1 MGVNWTKEQEQVIY
15 LRNRA
20 ILVSAAAGS
29 GKTAVLVERIIQM
42 ITDRENPVDIDR
54 LLIVTFTNAAAAE
67 MRERITSAIERALE
81 ETPED
86 DHLQKQQTL
95 VHTAQI
101 TTIDSFCLSVIR
113 DHFDIL
119 DLDPAFRIGDEGE
132 RKLLKSDVVAGLLE
146 DYYSEADP
154 EFFHFVESY
163 STGKNDSGLEE
174 LILRLYEFAVSY
186 PDPEEWLKGCLDEY
200 PMEEKMEGCL
210 DADVIKEEWTKE
222 LDRSFLEGEQKE
234 DFDIS
239 SKYEMENTKE
249 KEILGEKDT
258 LSEKKEVLDR
268 KEMLDGKEVL
278 DGKEMLNRK
287 EALGKK
293 DMLAKKKALEQTK
306 SVRFL
311 MEYLKKL
318 ITDCCKQ
325 LSLAQHICNQEGGP
339 YFYFSA
345 LASDLY
351 YLEKLAACD
360 SYEKFGKALKEVSFI
375 RLSSKKDPAV
385 DVERKARVKEIR
397 DRVKDEIRG
406 IGKQFYFQP
415 LDKMLENMAKVSKTM
430 EVMVRLTLDFH
441 TRYQEKKRERNLM
454 DFSDVEHLALQILT
468 EQTKEGR
475 IPSLIA
481 QEYREQ
487 FFEIMIDEYQDSNL
501 VQEAILFSIS
511 RYKEEVPNV
520 FMVGDVKQSIYKFRL
535 ARPELFMEKYQT
547 YTTEESRYQKIDLHK
562 NFRSRAEVLQSI
574 NDIFYQI
581 MRKELG
587 GVCYDEAAAL
597 YTGAV
602 FPEGG
607 SEARMRKTELLLI
620 DKSQEE
626 VSDVVVAEMT
636 ALVMEAK
643 VIASQIRR
651 LTNPETGILVFD
663 KKTGGY
669 RIAEYRDIVV
679 LLRTV
684 AGWGETIVSICMEE
698 GIPAHT
704 QSQTGYFT
712 ALEVQTVLNLLRII
726 DNPRQD
732 IPLAG
737 VLRSPI
743 GHFSSLE
750 LAKIRSA
757 HLEGDFYEAL
767 LHPVGE
773 EELDHK
779 VAAFL
784 EQLEYFRNQAACT
797 PIHELIR
804 LVLKVTGYGDYAASM
819 PAGTKRRMN
828 LDMLLEKAIAF
839 EATSYRGVFHFI
851 RYIEKLNQYEVDF
864 GEASVVNEQDN
875 TVRIMSIHKS
885 KGLEFPIVIVAG
897 MGKKINQMDAMQKA
911 VIHPD
916 LGVGLDFVNYE
927 RRTKAPVL
935 IKRIIQKS
943 IRLENLGEELRILY
957 VALTRAKE
965 KLILTGV
972 TDKLTERF
980 EKWRRETS
988 GGVSLSYAS
997 LAKAESYLDW
1007 IVPAVRETSCKIVF
1021 YTPKGVME
1029 GEILRQK
1036 EAADLSD
1043 YQKRMDFSQC
1053 FDSQIREEIEKR
1065 FSYLYPY
1072 RREASLHA
1080 KTSVSELKRLSQ
1092 MEEAEDA
1099 ERLILQEEVI
1109 LPKFIHGKEE
1119 EGVGGVTRGT
1129 AYHTF
1134 LENLSLAEFDGMETK
1149 EIYKRIEQMKKE
1161 LVKEQKLTRE
1171 EAKLIWNQRIFH
1183 FVTSQTAAR
1192 MRRAEERG
1200 KIYRETQFVVG
1211 IPARELYAE
1220 SESEELI
1227 LLQGVIDVYFEEEGK
1242 LVLLDYKT
1250 DSVYAGQEEVLV
1262 QRYGKQFEL
1271 YKMALEQMTGE
1282 GVGEMILYSFG
1293 LGKEIYL

>member
-42 ITDRENPVDIDR
+42 ITNQEHPVDIDR

-67 MRERITSAIERALE
+67 MRERITSAIEQALE
-81 ETPED
+81 QAPENA
-86 DHLQKQQTL
+86 HLQRQQTL

-101 TTIDSFCLSVIR
+101 MTIDSFCLSVIR
-113 DHFDIL
+113 DHFDLL
-119 DLDPAFRIGDEGE
+119 DFDPSFRIGDEGE

-174 LILRLYEFAVSY
+174 LILRLYEFAMSY

-200 PMEEKMEGCL
+200 PM
-210 DADVIKEEWTKE
+210 
-222 LDRSFLEGEQKE
+222 GE
-234 DFDIS
+234 
-239 SKYEMENTKE
+239 
-249 KEILGEKDT
+249 
-258 LSEKKEVLDR
+258 
-268 KEMLDGKEVL
+268 
-278 DGKEMLNRK
+278 
-287 EALGKK
+287 
-293 DMLAKKKALEQTK
+293 ALEQTK
-306 SVRFL
+306 SVQFL

-318 ITDCCKQ
+318 IEDCCHQ
-325 LSLAQHICNQEGGP
+325 LSFAKRICNQERGP
-339 YFYFSA
+339 YLYLPA
-345 LASDLY
+345 IESDLY
-351 YLEKLAACD
+351 YLENLVACE
-360 SYEKFGKALKEVSFI
+360 SYQSFGKALKEVNFI
-375 RLSSKKDPAV
+375 RLSSKKDSSV
-385 DVERKARVKEIR
+385 DGELKARVKEIR
-397 DRVKDEIRG
+397 DRIKEEIRG

-430 EVMVRLTLDFH
+430 AVMVRLTLDFH

-454 DFSDVEHLALQILT
+454 DFSDVEHLALNILT
-468 EQTKEGR
+468 EQTEQGR
-475 IPSLIA
+475 VPSLIA
-481 QEYREQ
+481 KEYREQ
-487 FFEIMIDEYQDSNL
+487 FSEIMIDEYQDSNF
-501 VQEAILFSIS
+501 VQEAILFSVS
-511 RYKEEVPNV
+511 RYQDAVPNV

-547 YTTEESRYQKIDLHK
+547 YTTEESCYQKIDLHK
-562 NFRSRAEVLQSI
+562 NFRSRPEVLQSV

-587 GVCYDEAAAL
+587 GVCYDDAAAL
-597 YTGAV
+597 YPGAV
-602 FPEGG
+602 FLEGG
-607 SEARMRKTELLLI
+607 SEASERKTELLLI
-620 DKSQEE
+620 DKSQEDA
-626 VSDVVVAEMT
+626 SDLVAAEMT

-643 VIASQIRR
+643 VIAGQIRR
-651 LTNPETGILVFD
+651 LTNPDTGLKILD
-663 KKTGGY
+663 KKSNTY
-669 RIAEYRDIVV
+669 RIAQYRDIVV

-684 AGWGETIVSICMEE
+684 AGWGETIVSVCMEE

-737 VLRSPI
+737 VLHSPI

-750 LAKIRSA
+750 LAKIRSS
-757 HLEGDFYEAL
+757 HLEGDLYEAL
-767 LHPVGE
+767 LSPTKE
-773 EELDHK
+773 EELDKK
-779 VAAFL
+779 VKAFL
-784 EQLEYFRNQAACT
+784 EQLEYFRDQAACT

-819 PAGTKRRMN
+819 PAGAKRGMN

-864 GEASVVNEQDN
+864 GEASIVNEQDN

-972 TDKLTERF
+972 TDKMTERY
-980 EKWRRETS
+980 EKWRRETK
-988 GGVSLSYAS
+988 GGAVLSYAS
-997 LAKAESYLDW
+997 LAKAECYLDW
-1007 IVPAVRETSCKIVF
+1007 IVPAVTKESCEIVF
-1021 YTPKGVME
+1021 YTPKGVIE

-1036 EAADLSD
+1036 ETIDLLD

-1053 FDSQIREEIEKR
+1053 FDSALREEIERR

-1072 RREASLHA
+1072 REEVSLYA
-1080 KTSVSELKRLSQ
+1080 KTSVSEQKRLDQIEEENSVLL
-1092 MEEAEDA
+1092 ME
-1099 ERLILQEEVI
+1099 QKEEL
-1109 LPKFIHGKEE
+1109 LPKFMQEKR
-1119 EGVGGVTRGT
+1119 EGVGGATRGT
-1129 AYHTF
+1129 AYHIF
-1134 LENLSLAEFDGMETK
+1134 LENMNLAEFDGMTEQ
-1149 EIYKRIEQMKKE
+1149 EISKRIGELKRQ
-1161 LVKEQKLTRE
+1161 LVKEKKLSKE
-1171 EAKLIWNQRIFH
+1171 NAKLIWNQRIVEFL
-1183 FVTSQTAAR
+1183 TSQTAKR
-1192 MRRAEERG
+1192 MREAEKQG

-1211 IPARELYAE
+1211 IPAWKIYQGA
-1220 SESEELI
+1220 ESEELI
-1227 LLQGVIDVYFEEEGK
+1227 LLQGVIDVYFEEQGR
-1242 LVLLDYKT
+1242 LILLDYKT
-1250 DSVYAGQEEVLV
+1250 DAVYEGQEEMLV
-1262 QRYGKQFEL
+1262 MRYGRQFEL

-1282 GVGEMILYSFG
+1282 VVGEMILYSFG
-1293 LGKEIYL
+1293 LGKEIWI

>member
-1 MGVNWTKEQEQVIY
+1 MAVNWTKEQEQVIY

-81 ETPED
+81 DAPED
-86 DHLQKQQTL
+86 AHLQRQQTL

-101 TTIDSFCLSVIR
+101 MTIDSFCLSVIR
-113 DHFDIL
+113 DHFDLL
-119 DLDPAFRIGDEGE
+119 DFDPSFRIGDEGE

-163 STGKNDSGLEE
+163 STGKNDSGLED
-174 LILRLYEFAVSY
+174 LILRLYEFAMSY
-186 PDPEEWLKGCLDEY
+186 PDPEEWLKGCLNEY
-200 PMEEKMEGCL
+200 PMEEQ
-210 DADVIKEEWTKE
+210 AEE
-222 LDRSFLEGEQKE
+222 
-234 DFDIS
+234 
-239 SKYEMENTKE
+239 
-249 KEILGEKDT
+249 
-258 LSEKKEVLDR
+258 EVLDQEEQKTMEQAYR
-268 KEMLDGKEVL
+268 
-278 DGKEMLNRK
+278 
-287 EALGKK
+287 
-293 DMLAKKKALEQTK
+293 KALEQTK
-306 SVRFL
+306 SVQFL

-318 ITDCCKQ
+318 ITDCCRQLDLAKQ
-325 LSLAQHICNQEGGP
+325 ICSQERGP
-339 YFYFSA
+339 YQYLPA
-345 LASDLY
+345 IESDFY
-351 YLEKLAACD
+351 YLEKLVQCK
-360 SYEKFGKALKEVSFI
+360 SYQSFGKALKEVNFI
-375 RLSSKKDPAV
+375 RLSSKKDSSIDA
-385 DVERKARVKEIR
+385 EKKARVKEIR
-397 DRVKDEIRG
+397 DRIKEEIRG

-415 LDKMLENMAKVSKTM
+415 IDKMLENMANVSKTM
-430 EVMVRLTLDFH
+430 AVMVRLTLDFH
-441 TRYQEKKRERNLM
+441 TRYQAKKRERNLM
-454 DFSDVEHLALQILT
+454 DFSDVEHLALNILT

-475 IPSLIA
+475 VPSLIA
-481 QEYREQ
+481 KEYRDQ
-487 FFEIMIDEYQDSNL
+487 FTEIMIDEYQDSNL
-501 VQEAILFSIS
+501 VQEAILFSVS
-511 RYKEEVPNV
+511 RYQEEIPNV

-535 ARPELFMEKYQT
+535 ARPELFVEKYQT
-547 YTTEESRYQKIDLHK
+547 YTTEESNYQKIDLHK
-562 NFRSRAEVLQSI
+562 NFRSRPEVLQSV

-587 GVCYDEAAAL
+587 GVTYDNAAAL
-597 YTGAV
+597 YPGAA

-607 SEARMRKTELLLI
+607 SEAQERKTELLLI
-620 DKSQEE
+620 NKSQEE
-626 VSDVVVAEMT
+626 DTTDLVTAEMT

-643 VIASQIRR
+643 VIAGQIRR
-651 LTNPETGILVFD
+651 LTHPDTGLKVLD
-663 KKTGGY
+663 KKSGTY
-669 RIAEYRDIVV
+669 RTAQYRDIVV

-684 AGWGETIVSICMEE
+684 AGWGETIVTICMEE

-737 VLRSPI
+737 VLHSPI

-757 HLEGDFYEAL
+757 HLEGDLYEAL
-767 LHPVGE
+767 LSPVEE
-773 EELDHK
+773 EELDKK
-779 VAAFL
+779 VKAFL
-784 EQLEYFRNQAACT
+784 EQLEYFRDQAACT

-864 GEASVVNEQDN
+864 GEASIVNEQDN

-972 TDKLTERF
+972 TDKMTERY
-980 EKWRRETS
+980 EKWRRETN
-988 GGVSLSYAS
+988 GGAALSYAS

-1007 IVPAVRETSCKIVF
+1007 IVPAITKESCEVTF
-1021 YTPKGVME
+1021 YTPKGVAE

-1036 EAADLSD
+1036 ENMDLSD
-1043 YQKRMDFSQC
+1043 YQKKLDFSQC
-1053 FDSQIREEIEKR
+1053 FDPQLREEIEKR

-1072 RREASLHA
+1072 QKEMSLYA
-1080 KTSVSELKRLSQ
+1080 KTSVSEQKRLNQ
-1092 MEEAEDA
+1092 REMEAEEDTA
-1099 ERLILQEEVI
+1099 LLIEQKEEI
-1109 LPKFIHGKEE
+1109 LPKFMQGKL
-1119 EGVGGVTRGT
+1119 EGVGGATRGT
-1129 AYHTF
+1129 AYHIF
-1134 LENLSLAEFDGMETK
+1134 LENMNLAEFDGMEEN
-1149 EIYKRIEQMKKE
+1149 EISKRIGQLKRQLVEEKK
-1161 LVKEQKLTRE
+1161 LSKEN
-1171 EAKLIWNQRIFH
+1171 AKLIWNQRIVAFL
-1183 FVTSQTAAR
+1183 TSQTAKR
-1192 MRRAEERG
+1192 MREAEKRG
-1200 KIYRETQFVVG
+1200 QIYRETQFVVG
-1211 IPARELYAE
+1211 IPAWKLYRETE
-1220 SESEELI
+1220 SQELI

-1250 DSVYAGQEEVLV
+1250 DAVYEGQEEVLV
-1262 QRYGKQFEL
+1262 MRYERQFEL

-1282 GVGEMILYSFG
+1282 EVGEMILYSFG
-1293 LGKEIYL
+1293 LGKEIRI

>member
-42 ITDRENPVDIDR
+42 ITNRENPVDIDR

-81 ETPED
+81 EAPED
-86 DHLQKQQTL
+86 THLQRQQTL

-101 TTIDSFCLSVIR
+101 MTIDSFCLSVIR
-113 DHFDIL
+113 DHFDML
-119 DLDPAFRIGDEGE
+119 DLDPSFRIGDEGE

-146 DYYSEADP
+146 DYYREADP

-174 LILRLYEFAVSY
+174 LILRLYEFAMSY
-186 PDPEEWLKGCLDEY
+186 PDPKEWLKGCLDEY
-200 PMEEKMEGCL
+200 PVVEE
-210 DADVIKEEWTKE
+210 ADTSNLWE
-222 LDRSFLEGEQKE
+222 
-234 DFDIS
+234 
-239 SKYEMENTKE
+239 
-249 KEILGEKDT
+249 
-258 LSEKKEVLDR
+258 
-268 KEMLDGKEVL
+268 
-278 DGKEMLNRK
+278 
-287 EALGKK
+287 
-293 DMLAKKKALEQTK
+293 ALEQTK
-306 SVRFL
+306 SVQFL

-318 ITDCCKQ
+318 ITDCCNQ
-325 LSLAQHICNQEGGP
+325 LSLAQRICNQTGGP
-339 YFYFSA
+339 YLYLPA
-345 LASDLY
+345 ITSDLY
-351 YLEKLAACD
+351 YLENLVKCE
-360 SYEKFGKALKEVSFI
+360 SYQSFGKALKEVNFI
-375 RLSSKKDPAV
+375 RLSSKKDPSV
-385 DVERKARVKEIR
+385 DIEQKARVKEIR
-397 DRVKDEIRG
+397 DRIKEEIRG
-406 IGKQFYFQP
+406 ISKQFYFQP
-415 LDKMLENMAKVSKTM
+415 FDKMLENMAKVSKTM
-430 EVMVRLTLDFH
+430 AVMVKLTLDFH
-441 TRYQEKKRERNLM
+441 TRYQEKKQERNLM
-454 DFSDVEHLALQILT
+454 DFSDVEHLAFHILT
-468 EQTKEGR
+468 EQGEQGR
-475 IPSLIA
+475 TPSLIA
-481 QEYREQ
+481 KEYREQ
-487 FFEIMIDEYQDSNL
+487 FLEIMIDEYQDSNL

-511 RYKEEVPNV
+511 RYREAIPNV

-547 YTTEESRYQKIDLHK
+547 YTIKESPYQKIDLHK
-562 NFRSRAEVLQSI
+562 NFRSRSEVLQSI

-587 GVCYDEAAAL
+587 GVCYDDAAAL
-597 YTGAV
+597 YPGAV
-602 FPEGG
+602 FLEGG
-607 SEARMRKTELLLI
+607 SEASDRKTELLLI

-626 VSDVVVAEMT
+626 TSDLVKAEMT

-643 VIASQIRR
+643 VIAAQIRR
-651 LTNPETGILVFD
+651 LTNPESGLKIWD
-663 KKTGGY
+663 KKTGSY
-669 RIAEYRDIVV
+669 QIAQYRDIVV

-684 AGWGETIVSICMEE
+684 AGWGETIVNICMEE

-737 VLRSPI
+737 VLHSPI

-750 LAKIRSA
+750 LAKIRA
-757 HLEGDFYEAL
+757 AYQEGDLYEAL
-767 LHPVGE
+767 LHPIGE
-773 EELDHK
+773 EELDNK
-779 VAAFL
+779 VKAFL

-864 GEASVVNEQDN
+864 GEASIVNEQDN
-875 TVRIMSIHKS
+875 TVRVMSIHKS

-897 MGKKINQMDAMQKA
+897 MGKKVNQMDAMQKA

-927 RRTKAPVL
+927 RRTRTPVL

-972 TDKLTERF
+972 TDKLTERY
-980 EKWRRETS
+980 EKWRRETR
-988 GGVSLSYAS
+988 GGAALSYAS

-1007 IVPAVRETSCKIVF
+1007 IVPAVKKESCEIVF
-1021 YTPKGVME
+1021 YTPKGVVE

-1036 EAADLSD
+1036 EIADLSD

-1053 FDSQIREEIEKR
+1053 FDLKLREEIEKR

-1072 RREASLHA
+1072 QKEASLHA

-1092 MEEAEDA
+1092 MEAEEEAVL
-1099 ERLILQEEVI
+1099 LIGQEEET
-1109 LPKFIHGKEE
+1109 LPKFMQEKV
-1119 EGVGGVTRGT
+1119 EGVGGATRGT

-1134 LENLSLAEFDGMETK
+1134 LENMNLAEFDGMEEK
-1149 EIYKRIEQMKKE
+1149 EIEKRIGQIKRKLVEEKK
-1161 LVKEQKLTRE
+1161 LSKAD
-1171 EAKLIWNQRIFH
+1171 AKLIWNQRIVNFL
-1183 FVTSQTAAR
+1183 TSQTAKR
-1192 MRRAEERG
+1192 MRVAEKRG
-1200 KIYRETQFVVG
+1200 QIYRETQFVVG
-1211 IPARELYAE
+1211 IPARKLYEE

-1250 DSVYAGQEEVLV
+1250 DSVYEGQEDVLIT
-1262 QRYGKQFEL
+1262 RYGKQFEL

-1282 GVGEMILYSFG
+1282 VVGEMILYSFG
-1293 LGKEIYL
+1293 LGKEIWI